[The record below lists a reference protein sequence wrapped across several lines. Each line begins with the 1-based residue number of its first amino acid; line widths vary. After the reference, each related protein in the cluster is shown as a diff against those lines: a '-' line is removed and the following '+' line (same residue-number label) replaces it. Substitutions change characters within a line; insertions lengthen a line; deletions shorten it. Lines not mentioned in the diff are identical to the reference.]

1 MPQTEIITAE
11 PQQLAS
17 PGASTLTPVVNPET
31 LILTALEKGVPVETM
46 ERLLAMRDKLVAEQA
61 RNAFF
66 RDLAAFQMQCPVIV
80 KDKDV
85 MNRDGRTVRY
95 RYAPLDSIVRQ
106 IRGTLA
112 EFGFSYQFTTATDD
126 KSINVTCHARHRDGH
141 TETTTFVSQ
150 IDPAAFMNVA
160 QKFGSAL
167 TFGKRYA
174 FLAAFGIMTGD
185 EDDDSQ
191 STSETAGQKTAREK
205 LADIRNQQAKA
216 ERENQPEQ
224 PIYHQSEETPEETAD
239 MGILTDFL
247 TGVTEAED
255 VDELTQS
262 ARHSNEFEGVAQKTA
277 KAAVMARAKTLGFVW
292 DKEGGEFV
300 KKGGAA

>member
-1 MPQTEIITAE
+1 MPQAEIIPAE

-106 IRGTLA
+106 ISGTLA
-112 EFGFSYQFTTATDD
+112 EFGFSYQFTTATDN
-126 KSINVTCHARHRDGH
+126 KCVNVTCHARHRDGH
-141 TETTTFVSQ
+141 SESTTFVSQ
-150 IDPAAFMNVA
+150 IDPDAYMNIA
-160 QKFGSAL
+160 QKYGSAL

-205 LADIRNQQAKA
+205 LAAIKKQREKV

-224 PIYHQSEETPEETAD
+224 PIVHRSEETAEEAAE
-239 MGILTDFL
+239 MGVLTDWL
-247 TGVTEAED
+247 TSVAECETP
-255 VDELTQS
+255 DELTRLKSQVS
-262 ARHSNEFEGVAQKTA
+262 DFEGTA
-277 KAAVMARAKTLGFVW
+277 NAIARKAIVERANALRFDW
-292 DKEGGEFV
+292 DNPGREFV
-300 KKGGAA
+300 KKGGAQ